1 MSTIALLL
9 LCLAL
14 LNHAECQEDISR
26 VYIGTGVN
34 GISENVSSSNNELV
48 IFGGL
53 FSIFGNPGINPRS
66 IHRMEAVT
74 LAIEKINED
83 PTFLPGITLGFEIR
97 ATAGDVNTA
106 LEESIKYVS
115 SRTLTIGNNSS
126 TVLGI
131 SGVIGAGF
139 SSVSTS
145 VARLLRL
152 FRIPQ
157 ISYASTADIL
167 SDKST
172 FDYFLR
178 TVPSDS
184 NQAQALVDIV
194 EQFDW
199 TYVVAMHTDDV
210 YGRGGITAFVDEL
223 ERRNSTLRCI
233 ATPVSISLPQDSTA
247 TEEFESILRDN
258 LANDWINNATVIVLF
273 ATRNT
278 ATGLFTAVKRMRET
292 DPEFAARN
300 LTWLGSDG
308 WGTNI
313 PNELRDT
320 VPGLLSVD
328 PQTFSNDKFEQ
339 HFLSLNPRTHTANP
353 WFGPYWEEIFNCSLG
368 ERAGFEECD
377 LDAQTFTLE
386 STSLQ
391 TSTVTPAI
399 DAVYA
404 FAYAIHNLQRDF
416 CGGGPGLCQAILTN
430 RSGGVAIEG
439 ELLLNYLRNVS
450 FSPGFSTEVVAFD
463 NNGDPKGA
471 IYTVSNLQLT
481 TYGNYSFETIGR
493 WDGALDIPLEISN
506 ELIQWN
512 QANASIVPTSS
523 CSLPCNDGE
532 IPQPIAGQTECC
544 WICRMCQNPRE
555 YSDGRRCQTCGQGD
569 MPNERRTGCVP
580 IPVTFLTWTDAWSI
594 VTAILMFAGIIATIT
609 VMVIFI
615 VFYNHE
621 IVKGSSRE
629 LSAVLLIGLLLCY
642 LLPIFF
648 VIRPAPWVCGLRRFL
663 VGFCFA
669 ICYSALLVKTNR
681 IHRIFN
687 REAIT
692 KPPRF
697 IGSVSQI
704 VITGSLVFVQIVIAT
719 IWLVAERPSIVFIYS
734 DFRTELICGEST
746 VVEVAISL
754 VYSFLL
760 LVVTTYYGFRT
771 RLVPQNYNE
780 ARFINYTMFSLC
792 ILWIAFIPTYLT
804 ATATL
809 GVVYQTGSLMLTII
823 LNASITLCCLFM
835 PKIYYLCSTIRKEHG
850 HTGTDTN
857 IINVSHL
864 QLETIPMQQQNLSL
878 SPNPS
883 ISPIALET
891 SKLSLPDVPAIKV
904 NRSPDT
910 KKSTP
915 QLADQS
921 TQTD

>member
-1 MSTIALLL
+1 MNSMSTIAPLL

-14 LNHAECQEDISR
+14 LDYAECQD

-66 IHRMEAVT
+66 IHRMEAVA
-74 LAIEKINED
+74 LAIEKINKD

-97 ATAGDVNTA
+97 ATAGDVNMA
-106 LEESIKYVS
+106 LEQSIKYVS
-115 SRTLTIGNNSS
+115 SRTLTIGNNSN
-126 TVLGI
+126 TILGI

-157 ISYASTADIL
+157 ISYASTADVL

-178 TVPSDS
+178 TVPPDS
-184 NQAQALVDIV
+184 NQARALVDIV

-199 TYVVAMHTDDV
+199 TYVVAMHTNDV
-210 YGRGGITAFVDEL
+210 YGTGGITAFVDEL
-223 ERRNSTLRCI
+223 ERRNSTQRCI
-233 ATPVSISLPQDSTA
+233 ATPVSISLPRDSTA

-258 LANDWINNATVIVLF
+258 LSNDWINNATVIVLF

-278 ATGLFTAVKRMRET
+278 AIGLLTAVKRMRET

-300 LTWLGSDG
+300 LTWIGSDG

-313 PNELRDT
+313 PNELHDT
-320 VPGLLSVD
+320 VPGSLSVA
-328 PQTFSNDKFEQ
+328 PQTFSNDEFEQ
-339 HFLSLNPRTHTANP
+339 HFLSLNPVTHTANP
-353 WFGPYWEEIFNCSLG
+353 WFGPYWEEVFNCSLG

-377 LDAQTFTLE
+377 LDAQAFTLE

-391 TSTVTPAI
+391 TSTVTPAM

-416 CGGGPGLCQAILTN
+416 CGGGPGLCQVILTN

-450 FSPGFSTEVVAFD
+450 YSPGFSTEVVAFD
-463 NNGDPKGA
+463 DNGDPKGA
-471 IYTVSNLQLT
+471 IYAVSNLQLT
-481 TYGNYSFETIGR
+481 PYRNYSFETIGR
-493 WDGALDIPLEISN
+493 WDGALDIPLQISN
-506 ELIQWN
+506 EVIQWN
-512 QANASIVPTSS
+512 QGNSSIVPTSL

-532 IPQPIAGQTECC
+532 FPQPIAGQTECC
-544 WICRMCQNPRE
+544 WVCRTCQNPRE
-555 YSDGRRCQTCGQGD
+555 YSDGRRCRTCGQGD

-580 IPVTFLTWTDAWSI
+580 IPVTFLTWNDAWSI
-594 VTAILMFAGIIATIT
+594 VTAILMFTGIIATIT

-615 VFYNHE
+615 VFYKHQ
-621 IVKGSSRE
+621 IVKASSRE
-629 LSAVLLIGLLLCY
+629 LSAILLIGILLCY

-648 VIRPAPWVCGLRRFL
+648 VIRPAPWICGVRRFL

-687 REAIT
+687 REAT
-692 KPPRF
+692 TAKPPRC
-697 IGSVSQI
+697 ISSLSQVFLTGLLVI
-704 VITGSLVFVQIVIAT
+704 VQVVIAMV
-719 IWLVAERPSIVFIYS
+719 WLIVEVPSIEFIYG

-746 VVEVAISL
+746 LVELTISL

-760 LVVTTYYGFRT
+760 LLATTYYGFRT
-771 RLVPQNYNE
+771 RRVPQNYNE
-780 ARFINYTMFSLC
+780 ARFISFTMYSLC
-792 ILWIAFIPTYLT
+792 ILWIAFIPIYFT

-823 LNASITLCCLFM
+823 LSASITLCCLFV
-835 PKIYYLCSTIRKEHG
+835 PKVYYLFSTIRKDHG
-850 HTGTDTN
+850 HSGTDTN
-857 IINVSHL
+857 INMSQL
-864 QLETIPMQQQNLSL
+864 QSETIPMQQRNLNL
-878 SPNPS
+878 SPNPFPTVS
-883 ISPIALET
+883 ET
-891 SKLSLPDVPAIKV
+891 SKLSLPNVSAIKV
-904 NRSPDT
+904 NLSPSM
-910 KKSTP
+910 KKP
-915 QLADQS
+915 LLADQS
-921 TQTD
+921 SQTD